1 MPKLWILGLTRLT
14 EFSLSSEGGSTSG
27 GNKGSTAVFG
37 RRDVT
42 TPAPSGLGVAP
53 FIKGD
58 KT

>member
-1 MPKLWILGLTRLT
+1 MYYRIVGLTHLT
-14 EFSLSSEGGSTSG
+14 EFSL
-27 GNKGSTAVFG
+27 NKGSTAVFG